1 MVNTFLRFLIIYHFV
16 PRCVRKLAIV
26 LAWVKKWWPFYKI
39 RGLEKDGNFYVP
51 SEVYSRLL
59 CQKFF
64 SWNWIWFNY
73 TAHLALKE
81 LVVMPKSIRRRLKK
95 ETSFFLYR
103 RPPEKVWLK
112 KIVLT
117 FSVSIT
123 TYCRHKKYHPYFKK
137 IVIY

>member
-1 MVNTFLRFLIIYHFV
+1 MVNTFLRFLIINHFV

-59 CQKFF
+59 CQNIF

-103 RPPEKVWLK
+103 RPPEKLWLK
-112 KIVLT
+112 RIVLT
-117 FSVSIT
+117 FSNSISIT
-123 TYCRHKKYHPYFKK
+123 TYCKHQKYHP
-137 IVIY
+137 

>member
-1 MVNTFLRFLIIYHFV
+1 MVNTFLRFLIINHFV

-26 LAWVKKWWPFYKI
+26 LAWVKKWPFYKI

-95 ETSFFLYR
+95 ETSFFFISKASWKSLIKKNRTHIFNQYR
-103 RPPEKVWLK
+103 
-112 KIVLT
+112 
-117 FSVSIT
+117 
-123 TYCRHKKYHPYFKK
+123 YQKYHPSLKK
-137 IVIY
+137 K

>member
-1 MVNTFLRFLIIYHFV
+1 MVNTFLRFLIINHFV

-81 LVVMPKSIRRRLKK
+81 LVVMPKNIRRRLKK

-112 KIVLT
+112 RIVLT
-117 FSVSIT
+117 FSNSISNYILQT
-123 TYCRHKKYHPYFKK
+123 SK
-137 IVIY
+137 ISSLI

>member
-1 MVNTFLRFLIIYHFV
+1 MVNTFLRFLIINHFV

-81 LVVMPKSIRRRLKK
+81 LVVMPKNIRRRLKK
-95 ETSFFLYR
+95 ETSFFLNR

-112 KIVLT
+112 RIVLT
-117 FSVSIT
+117 FSNSISNYILQT
-123 TYCRHKKYHPYFKK
+123 SK
-137 IVIY
+137 ISSLI

>member
-1 MVNTFLRFLIIYHFV
+1 MVNTFLRFLIINHFV

-81 LVVMPKSIRRRLKK
+81 LVVMPKNIRRRLKK

-112 KIVLT
+112 RIVLT
-117 FSVSIT
+117 FSNSISNYILQT
-123 TYCRHKKYHPYFKK
+123 SK
-137 IVIY
+137 ISSLF